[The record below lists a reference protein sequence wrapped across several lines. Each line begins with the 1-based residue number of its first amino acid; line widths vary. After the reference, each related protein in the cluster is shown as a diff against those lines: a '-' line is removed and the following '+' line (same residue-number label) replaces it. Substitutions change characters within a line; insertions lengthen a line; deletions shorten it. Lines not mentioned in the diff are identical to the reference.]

1 MNSNKEA
8 YQGYMAGDKRYAGPK
23 DEQGQEQDKKIDIGL
38 YEYQYPTNLYSLD
51 AVYVATEES
60 GDRSGESWE
69 NATSD
74 LRGALNANGQ
84 FHRFAN

>member
-51 AVYVATEES
+51 ASTWLRKKAATVR
-60 GDRSGESWE
+60 GRVGRMLLP
-69 NATSD
+69 TC
-74 LRGALNANGQ
+74 GAL
-84 FHRFAN
+84 

>member
-60 GDRSGESWE
+60 GDRSGRVGRMLLP
-69 NATSD
+69 TC
-74 LRGALNANGQ
+74 GAL
-84 FHRFAN
+84 